1 MMDAVQQ
8 GMKHRCEVDDVGW
21 VIHGLWPSNWD
32 GSYPQQCGGS
42 DARFDEAAIAP
53 LEAQLDRYWPNSFK
67 DTPHTNF
74 WKHEWSKHGTCAAAG
89 SNLTTERQ
97 YFATTLQV
105 R

>member
-1 MMDAVQQ
+1 
-8 GMKHRCEVDDVGW
+8 MKHRCEVDEVGW

-32 GSYPQQCGGS
+32 GSYPQECGGS
-42 DARFDEAAIAP
+42 GPRFDEAAIAP
-53 LEAQLDRYWPNSFK
+53 LEAQLDRYWPNSFA

-74 WKHEWSKHGTCAAAG
+74 WEHEWSKHGTCAAAG
-89 SNLTTERQ
+89 SNLTTERE